1 MDQYRATEIRSGI
14 QCVDFVAS
22 DQCACAISP
31 ALDPGRG
38 ICTALE
44 AELPTEAEATVPL
57 IERVARS
64 GGRTGVE
71 ARFLSGMIDAPFG
84 RGADRHADTVKRI
97 GERIEYTRRRSQ
109 CCERLHLNRQV
120 NTWPCLAGCEQG
132 LPDTDHCRHL
142 RVADRLYLFVWREKF
157 VPRVGAVLVDLKQ
170 MKTTGKIFG
179 SRSFAA
185 RGALRPL
192 LSRRGEFG
200 SGSWL
205 APGTSS
211 SQWCFGPREPQPT
224 LGARPG
230 S

>member
-64 GGRTGVE
+64 GERTGVE

-84 RGADRHADTVKRI
+84 RGADRHVDTVERI
-97 GERIEYTRRRSQ
+97 GERIEYTYRRSQ
-109 CCERLHLNRQV
+109 RCERLHLNKRF

-142 RVADRLYLFVWREKF
+142 RVADRLYLFLWREKIM
-157 VPRVGAVLVDLKQ
+157 PRLGAVLVDLER

-179 SRSFAA
+179 SRGFDFGVVMNFPGGA
-185 RGALRPL
+185 RGC
-192 LSRRGEFG
+192 
-200 SGSWL
+200 L
-205 APGTSS
+205 ADVS
-211 SQWCFGPREPQPT
+211 
-224 LGARPG
+224 
-230 S
+230 